1 MVMYDLTARQSF
13 LDVRQWLSSVE
24 VSCWPPGRALLL
36 GPLRTPDSDPTFSRN
51 KPVQASM
58 RPSTQVPG
66 IRLVT
71 GDP

>member
-24 VSCWPPGRALLL
+24 VSCWPAGKALLL
-36 GPLRTPDSDPTFSRN
+36 GPLGAPDSDPTFSRN

-58 RPSTQVPG
+58 CPSTQVPS

-71 GDP
+71 GDL

>member
-1 MVMYDLTARQSF
+1 MYDLTARQSF

-36 GPLRTPDSDPTFSRN
+36 GPVRTLNSDPTFSRN

-58 RPSTQVPG
+58 RLSTQVPST
-66 IRLVT
+66 RLVT

>member
-1 MVMYDLTARQSF
+1 MYDLTARQSF

-24 VSCWPPGRALLL
+24 VSGWPPG
-36 GPLRTPDSDPTFSRN
+36 RTPDSDPTFSQN
-51 KPVQASM
+51 KPVQASV

>member
-1 MVMYDLTARQSF
+1 MYDLTARQSF

-24 VSCWPPGRALLL
+24 VSGWPPGRALLL
-36 GPLRTPDSDPTFSRN
+36 GPLGTPDSDPTFSQN
-51 KPVQASM
+51 KPVQASV
-58 RPSTQVPG
+58 RLSTQVPG